1 MVFGMR
7 EEGIVYHKYW
17 RKHYLIQHVLISK
30 RFCVHPTILIEESC
44 VHSFAP
50 QTVLISTRAEK
61 QFAFINQIIIIESNT
76 LSFIF

>member
-44 VHSFAP
+44 VHSFASL
-50 QTVLISTRAEK
+50 TGSISTREE
-61 QFAFINQIIIIESNT
+61 QFTFISQIIIIESNT
-76 LSFIF
+76 LSLP